1 MNQKTKS
8 ESKHI
13 VLTDNEPIE
22 RELFQIIVE
31 EIKPPV
37 IFTPVK
43 SGKALLDNLQNM
55 ESLPDLIFLDIDMP
69 GKNGIETLIEIKN
82 HEKLSSLPVIMYS
95 GNIDERTI
103 DAAYYN
109 GAQYYFLKPSDINQ
123 LQNTIQWLIENK
135 HNFKKPMRHEF
146 VIDSKKQF

>member
-8 ESKHI
+8 ASRHI
-13 VLTDNEPIE
+13 VLADNEPVE

-31 EIKPPV
+31 EIKPQV
-37 IFTPVK
+37 IFTPHK
-43 SGKALLDNLQNM
+43 SGKALLDALHKM

-82 HEKLSSLPVIMYS
+82 HEKLHHLPVIMYS
-95 GNIDERTI
+95 GNQDERTI

-123 LQNTIQWLIENK
+123 LQNTIQWLIETK
-135 HNFKKPMRHEF
+135 DSFKKPVRHEF
-146 VIDSKKQF
+146 VIDGKTQL